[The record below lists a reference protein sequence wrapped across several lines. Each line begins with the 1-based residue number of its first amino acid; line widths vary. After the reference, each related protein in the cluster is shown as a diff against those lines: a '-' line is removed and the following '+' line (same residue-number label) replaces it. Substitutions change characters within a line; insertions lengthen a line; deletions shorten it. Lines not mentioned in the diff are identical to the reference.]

1 MAETASTKARTSPS
15 SGFSLN
21 GLIIGYLVFGLFIV
35 GAAIF
40 VVSIQTVQSELKT
53 MLGVS
58 RGMVLFLSFLVG
70 LLATTPFAFYFEKK
84 SRQ

>member
-1 MAETASTKARTSPS
+1 MAETASKQTTSSPS

-21 GLIIGYLVFGLFIV
+21 GLLIGYLVFGLFIV
-35 GAAIF
+35 GAVIF
-40 VVSIQTVQSELKT
+40 IASVQTVQAELKT
-53 MLGVS
+53 TLGVS

-84 SRQ
+84 SR